1 MSALDVRLA
10 ALATRIGNYLR
21 DTVLPRCETW
31 VKLAADTASNTTVT
45 GANTTLTF
53 NALANRTY
61 VVRLIGSFTAAA
73 TTTGIGLQ
81 LTLPAGATVFGQAV
95 HQATTTQT
103 LTGHEQVASGATP
116 QSSSGVRAAA
126 TATPI
131 FAEWIIEIGAT
142 AGAVTLQIKSEVAG
156 SGVVLKKPSALGY
169 LAI

>member
-31 VKLAADTASNTTVT
+31 VKLAADTASNSTVT
-45 GANTTLTF
+45 GASSGLSFT
-53 NALANRTY
+53 AVANKTY

-81 LTLPAGATVFGQAV
+81 LVIPSGTVFGQAV

-142 AGAVTLQIKSEVAG
+142 GGTVTLQFKSEVA
-156 SGVVLKKPSALGY
+156 SSAVVLKKPTALGY